1 MEESD
6 RILAGE
12 FFRVHPCLLWM
23 PGAGFRFPSLAED
36 SAAFLLP
43 INNRERDPTRSVQE
57 TQATRGAAHRAGG
70 RCTVRDGQSVEN

>member
-1 MEESD
+1 
-6 RILAGE
+6 
-12 FFRVHPCLLWM
+12 
-23 PGAGFRFPSLAED
+23 LAED